1 MKASNFLLHRLQ
13 VQLNMRGIEY
23 VFSRQTL
30 DKFGQPI
37 EGDDDE
43 NVIVGI
49 YHESNSYIQTTGGN
63 ATVIRTRKSPM
74 ILCLF
79 ADGDKIKQ
87 GDRIVINEKHIRFLV
102 FWTFKI
108 IILQQIYRLR
118 RCLNNARI

>member
-1 MKASNFLLHRLQ
+1 MYMKASNFLLHHLQ

-23 VFSRQTL
+23 VFSRQAL

-79 ADGDKIKQ
+79 TDGDKIKQ
-87 GDRIVINEKHIRFLV
+87 GDRIVINEKTYKVSGVLDIQNYHIAADISLEEV
-102 FWTFKI
+102 
-108 IILQQIYRLR
+108 LE
-118 RCLNNARI
+118 

>member
-23 VFSRQTL
+23 VFSRQAL

-37 EGDDDE
+37 EGDNDE

-49 YHESNSYIQTTGGN
+49 YHESNSYIQMTGGN

-87 GDRIVINEKHIRFLV
+87 GDRIVINEKTYKVSGVLDVQNYHIAADISLEEV
-102 FWTFKI
+102 
-108 IILQQIYRLR
+108 LE
-118 RCLNNARI
+118 

>member
-23 VFSRQTL
+23 VFSRQAL

-43 NVIVGI
+43 NAIVGI

-87 GDRIVINEKHIRFLV
+87 GDRVVINEKTYKVSGVLDVQNYHIAADISLEEV
-102 FWTFKI
+102 
-108 IILQQIYRLR
+108 LE
-118 RCLNNARI
+118 

>member
-1 MKASNFLLHRLQ
+1 MYMKASNFLLHRLQ

-23 VFSRQTL
+23 VFSRQAL

-43 NVIVGI
+43 NAIVGI
-49 YHESNSYIQTTGGN
+49 YHESNSYIQMTGGN

-79 ADGDKIKQ
+79 TDGDKIKQ
-87 GDRIVINEKHIRFLV
+87 GDRVVINGKTYKVSGVLDIQNYHVAADISLEEVLE
-102 FWTFKI
+102 
-108 IILQQIYRLR
+108 
-118 RCLNNARI
+118 

>member
-1 MKASNFLLHRLQ
+1 MYMKASNFLLHRLQ

-23 VFSRQTL
+23 VFSRQAL

-43 NVIVGI
+43 NAIVGI
-49 YHESNSYIQTTGGN
+49 YHESNSYIQMTGGN

-79 ADGDKIKQ
+79 TDGDKIKQ
-87 GDRIVINEKHIRFLV
+87 GDRIVINEKTYKVSGVLDIQNYHVAADISLEEV
-102 FWTFKI
+102 
-108 IILQQIYRLR
+108 LE
-118 RCLNNARI
+118 